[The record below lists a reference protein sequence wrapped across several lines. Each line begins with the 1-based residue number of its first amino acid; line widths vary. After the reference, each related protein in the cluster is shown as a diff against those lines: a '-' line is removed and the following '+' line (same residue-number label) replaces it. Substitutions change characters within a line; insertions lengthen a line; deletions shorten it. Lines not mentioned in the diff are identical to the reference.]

1 MGFCEVSQ
9 KMVSPDFRRRHQD
22 ASVPRPDSA
31 APAGVKYALCS
42 AYLVAL
48 FVIFVWGV
56 TFVNTR
62 ALLADFS
69 ALEILAVRFALAWGA
84 MRGWEIIDWGTVP
97 VCATAR
103 RGMTAAW

>member
-9 KMVSPDFRRRHQD
+9 KRVSPDFRRRHQD
-22 ASVPRPDSA
+22 ASAPRPDSA
-31 APAGVKYALCS
+31 APAGVKHALCS

-56 TFVNTR
+56 TFANTR

-69 ALEILAVRFALAWGA
+69 VLEILVVRFALAWGA
-84 MRGWEIIDWGTVP
+84 LWGWERI
-97 VCATAR
+97 AAR
-103 RGMTAAW
+103 H